1 MKSFSQYISEAGTAK
16 HTVGRG
22 NKSGIGK
29 VTRVTHSP
37 TLVPAEDREARDTI
51 YHHPHEDGKRHI
63 SIQFTSHEAKDKK
76 HHDSEEM
83 TTGVHDSK
91 EDFKRW
97 HSTPVI
103 GDVGVAQPAV
113 LRKRGHTKAHH
124 QMKHESKK
132 HSILH
137 HHLSNTK
144 ANTVT
149 STTYREYD
157 HDTGDM
163 KPGMGRKGNI
173 TKRKSERSPHPDW
186 TYSNDSKH
194 ALATNSETI
203 KHTWTRNK

>member
-1 MKSFSQYISEAGTAK
+1 MKSFRQYIIESSTTTK

-22 NKSGIGK
+22 NRSGIGRVKK
-29 VTRVTHSP
+29 VTPSHMNER
-37 TLVPAEDREARDTI
+37 RDTI
-51 YHHPHEDGKRHI
+51 YHHPHEDGERHI
-63 SIQFTSHEAKDKK
+63 SVQFTSHEPKHKK

-83 TTGVHDSK
+83 ITGVHASK
-91 EDFKRW
+91 KYFKRW

-103 GDVGVAQPAV
+103 GDVSTAQPAV
-113 LRKRGHTKAHH
+113 LHRKGTTKPHH

-149 STTYREYD
+149 STTAREYD
-157 HDTGDM
+157 RDTGEL

-173 TKRKSERSPHPDW
+173 TARKSERTPHPNW
-186 TYSNDSKH
+186 TYSN
-194 ALATNSETI
+194 NSETVE
-203 KHTWTRNK
+203 KHGDETVTHTWTRKNK